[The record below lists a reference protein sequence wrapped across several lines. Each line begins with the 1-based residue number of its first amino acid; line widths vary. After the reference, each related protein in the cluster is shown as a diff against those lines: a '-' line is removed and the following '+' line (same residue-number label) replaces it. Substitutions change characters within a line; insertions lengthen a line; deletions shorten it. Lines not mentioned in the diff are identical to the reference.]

1 MRQSSERFMD
11 EMLKDNAAPK
21 QEQSIEEI
29 IDQKLE
35 QAMSKLTEQLQKVTE
50 PKSSEQKETTEPKS
64 SEQNNII
71 KEDSENEQEGIGAG
85 SKEGASEEANS

>member
-35 QAMSKLTEQLQKVTE
+35 QAMSKLTEQLQKVA
-50 PKSSEQKETTEPKS
+50 EPKS
-64 SEQNNII
+64 SEQNNNNI

-85 SKEGASEEANS
+85 SEEGAFEEADN